1 MWQGFNHGNYVH
13 RRRSTACSGVGKAR
27 KGGIVREGYFTALP
41 PHPPLVLAMKRKG
54 VEGLIFSSSW
64 NMFDILFWKI

>member
-13 RRRSTACSGVGKAR
+13 TRRSTACSGVGKAR

-41 PHPPLVLAMKRKG
+41 PPSCARYEEEGCRG
-54 VEGLIFSSSW
+54 VDFFFFMEYV
-64 NMFDILFWKI
+64 